1 MSAQQPEQPI
11 WARCLL
17 KEIKEAEAKK
27 KDYLSDIDDQLR
39 REVALCEED
48 IETATLELA
57 GHLKTELGLHP
68 DSYYWNDEQRQQY
81 EEEFHAL
88 LSQVAPQT
96 EPEAD

>member
-27 KDYLSDIDDQLR
+27 KDYLSDIDQLR
-39 REVALCEED
+39 CEVALCEED

-57 GHLKTELGLHP
+57 GHLKIALDLHP
-68 DSYYWNDEQRQQY
+68 DSYWWNQEQRDRY
-81 EEEFHAL
+81 EEAFRAL
-88 LSQVAPQT
+88 LSQAAPQT
-96 EPEAD
+96 EPEAA